1 MDLRTDSETRGE
13 FMVRLAITGAEAL
26 PGNDVDAAGAA
37 EIARG
42 KWRAAFWVAVCV
54 LLVCAEVAARLRPA
68 LPVIESSVNGKRFL
82 GGSPL
87 LSLMTM
93 PV

>member
-1 MDLRTDSETRGE
+1 
-13 FMVRLAITGAEAL
+13 MVRLAITGAEAL
-26 PGNDVDAAGAA
+26 PGNDVDADGEFNDEAGAA

-54 LLVCAEVAARLRPA
+54 LLLCAEVAARLRPA